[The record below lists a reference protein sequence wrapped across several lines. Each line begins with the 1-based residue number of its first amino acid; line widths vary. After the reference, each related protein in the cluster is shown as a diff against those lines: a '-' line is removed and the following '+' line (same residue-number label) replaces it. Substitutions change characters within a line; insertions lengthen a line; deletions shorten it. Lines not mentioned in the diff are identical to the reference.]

1 MADSIQEQIV
11 KKIAL
16 ALAEITVAN
25 GYENTIMSVQRHKA
39 SGINLSV
46 LPTILIREG
55 DCTPELTK
63 SVYGKVR
70 RTLEVYLVICCSQD
84 EETDLRSGGE
94 VLNSFVADIE
104 KRLAATPFWDGLAT
118 LTQPPEYLEITV
130 EAETPHLARGLRTEV
145 IYEHLRADP
154 FSQ

>member
-11 KKIAL
+11 KKL
-16 ALAEITVAN
+16 AVAMAEITTAN
-25 GYENTIMSVQRHKA
+25 GYENTIAAVQRHQA

-55 DCTPELTK
+55 DCTPELSK
-63 SVYGKVR
+63 SAYGKVR
-70 RTLEVYLVICCSQD
+70 RTMEVYLVCCVRHD
-84 EETDLRSGGE
+84 EVTDARSGGE

-104 KRLAATPFWDGLAT
+104 KRLASTPTWDGLAM

-130 EAETPHLARGLRTEV
+130 EAETPHLAKALRVEIV
-145 IYEHLRADP
+145 YEHVRADP